1 MNREEEQPD
10 NTPYHVVKGQVV
22 GQPESS
28 TASSNIVLGLGAPS
42 FGGGGSF
49 ETLDFSM
56 PSYDQATSGDDSK
69 KSDAP
74 SAPSFLSPKSDED
87 AAAAAAKKAEGEE
100 D

>member
-1 MNREEEQPD
+1 
-10 NTPYHVVKGQVV
+10 
-22 GQPESS
+22 
-28 TASSNIVLGLGAPS
+28 
-42 FGGGGSF
+42 
-49 ETLDFSM
+49 M